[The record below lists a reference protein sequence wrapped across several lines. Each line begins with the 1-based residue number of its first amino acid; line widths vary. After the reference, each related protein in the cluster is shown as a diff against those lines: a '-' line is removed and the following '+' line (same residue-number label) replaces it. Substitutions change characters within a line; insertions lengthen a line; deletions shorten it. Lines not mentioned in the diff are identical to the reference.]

1 MMRRL
6 LVALLVTVVA
16 AGGAFGSIY
25 STTIAADA
33 PVHWYRLGETSG
45 TVANDAG
52 SSVVAGDY
60 AGTLNTG
67 YFLSEVGITG
77 ALPNTAARFNGTT
90 GDVSTNLATV
100 AAVGIP
106 SSANGVGWSFEGWAK
121 TSANATTQSIAGN
134 NGTKSGW
141 VTGFHSTNKF
151 FFNMDNDSGTCG
163 GSTYGTTGNVGS
175 WSTGNY
181 YHVVATSIGAGSA
194 QLTNMKLYV
203 NGSLLSTVTSFT
215 GSICTTGM
223 HVVLLAARDGTTP
236 GLFMTGTLDEA
247 AFYQAQLSQTQ
258 VTTHYNAGISVSGSF
273 AWPFQTRRPE
283 LPGFINKDYLA
294 QAVAR
299 GYNTGLLTSR
309 EIHPQLL
316 NVGYANFAQMPWG
329 NVGH

>member
-33 PVHWYRLGETSG
+33 PVHWYRLGESSG
-45 TVANDAG
+45 TVANDSG
-52 SSVVAGDY
+52 SSIVAGDY

-90 GDVSTNLATV
+90 GGVNTNNNTV
-100 AAVGIP
+100 ASIAIP
-106 SSANGVGWSFEGWAK
+106 SSVNTVGWTFEGWAK
-121 TSANATTQSIAGN
+121 TSANATTQAIAGN
-134 NGTKSGW
+134 NNTNGGW
-141 VTGFHSTNKF
+141 VVGLHSTNKF
-151 FFNMDNDSGTCG
+151 FFNTDQGPGAPTCG
-163 GSTYGTTGNVGS
+163 GATYGTTGNVGS

-181 YHVVATSIGAGSA
+181 YHVVATTVGAGSST
-194 QLTNMKLYV
+194 LTNMKLYV
-203 NGSLLSTVTSFT
+203 NSSLLTTITSFT
-215 GSICTTGM
+215 GTICTGTFAA
-223 HVVLLAARDGTTP
+223 VTLAERNG
-236 GLFMTGTLDEA
+236 GLWMTGTMDEA
-247 AFYQAQLSQTQ
+247 AFYSSALSQTQ
-258 VTTHYNAGISVSGSF
+258 VTTHYNAGIAVSGSS
-273 AWPFQTRRPE
+273 AWPFLTRRPE